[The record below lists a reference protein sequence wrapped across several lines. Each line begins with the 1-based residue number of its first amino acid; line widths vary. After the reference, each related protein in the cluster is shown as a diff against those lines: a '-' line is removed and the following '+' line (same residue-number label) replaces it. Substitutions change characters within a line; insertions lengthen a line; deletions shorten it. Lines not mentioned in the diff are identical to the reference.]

1 MVTME
6 ETTMIQEMSDV
17 ERMNTRQRSSYLLR
31 KEFDRKYRSGA
42 ALCEDICFNEP
53 EVGAYGLMCRCSPSA
68 KKSGLRH
75 NVFPGEA
82 RIPNCIPNENNASKL
97 HHYVLVVRRPT
108 APLGEGTRTRINY
121 SGDSYVFQGFSVFF
135 HRELPAVLPLMPVS
149 RWINEYE
156 FHFEKAPMINCFTVE
171 ELDMFHQYLFVD
183 LLELYDESLRPFGV
197 SDGCPIYHVFFHRE
211 LPAVL
216 PLMPVSRWINEYEFH
231 FEKAPMINCFTVE
244 ELDMFHQYLFV
255 DLLELYDES
264 LRPFGVSDGCPIY
277 HVMPR
282 FICER
287 DGVQRLL
294 PMSMVVRYLCDS
306 FVPIVSEREA
316 ETLASCTESEITK
329 ALTAKKFQLAT
340 NPRKRPSTIRID
352 NIRRPSAE
360 FPYYAI
366 EHKASPPIAYANLK
380 NPELAEAQRRL
391 NKLRHAQS
399 SANSGQSQK
408 EHLEEMN
415 SLLKRINELKQQRAI
430 SLNATKVIPC
440 SGFLATG
447 IFADVTAH
455 VLLMILA
462 IKHARLHWSLSEF
475 EKIIDYK
482 FANRS
487 LIELAFTHPSYK
499 NDFGTN
505 VDHVK
510 TTLTNCLF
518 RRYAPF
524 TENNEKKKGFRNL
537 MHIMSQSGS
546 NTAGLSKV
554 AHNERLEYLG
564 DAVVELIVSSRLFF
578 ILPHQEE
585 GGLATYRSALVQNRN
600 LAALGKKLRLGDW
613 MMYAHG
619 IDLCDE
625 EDFRKSLANTFEA
638 VLAAIYLDGGI
649 EECDR
654 IFADAMF
661 GDDATVKDHW
671 LNVPEHP
678 LKVEQPNG
686 DRMII
691 DDTDELLELTDL
703 EEILG
708 FRFQNIRLLAKALT
722 RRNVPYN
729 TLTCGNNQRL
739 EWLGDAVLQLV
750 ISNYLYHHFPNHHE
764 GHLSLLRTCLVC
776 NETQSQICED
786 LGLHCFIIHP
796 PGGGSRLPD
805 LSLKDKADLVE
816 ALLGAI
822 FVDRGWDYCRAFIY
836 ICFLPRLKHFIESKK
851 WNDSKSQ
858 LQQCCLAM
866 RELDTGDS
874 SAPEMPEYRTI
885 GIEGSTNA
893 RHYRVAVYFRNMR
906 LAVGEACTVHLAQMN
921 AAKKA
926 LEEYK
931 EMFSSISRNNV
942 KNAANAFMKKLQEAQ
957 QRPSTYTL
965 NEEPRPRP
973 PPLIGSGSVP
983 LLPPPPNLR
992 RDPKSAPLASK
1003 PKTPQQKL
1011 GAASPLVKQMLNS
1024 VAASYRQFSA
1034 ATSLQNAV
1042 VQQSLRHATPL
1053 FSSQTPVMVN
1063 SFGTPLTMGGS
1074 YTSPAQTSIGAL
1086 TFTPSLFQITPQY
1099 VSHTQGGS
1107 LNSSLLQFGGMSQ
1120 PSSSAQGPQPLFPK
1134 LTRSE
1139 AVRRSPSPSTSTKKW
1154 EPSGKQQ
1161 PSRRALKRRRE
1172 SLAGSRQRDP
1182 SHSRSSRKKSF
1193 KRNDSRMDKRSPQR
1207 RQERSARSNHKPG
1220 GSSRFRKERSSR
1232 K

>member
-1 MVTME
+1 LEQVCVSGCLWTNVADARLQRRRCLTSQVFAGRVT
-6 ETTMIQEMSDV
+6 IQ
-17 ERMNTRQRSSYLLR
+17 
-31 KEFDRKYRSGA
+31 
-42 ALCEDICFNEP
+42 ICIQP
-53 EVGAYGLMCRCSPSA
+53 
-68 KKSGLRH
+68 
-75 NVFPGEA
+75 
-82 RIPNCIPNENNASKL
+82 KL
-97 HHYVLVVRRPT
+97 HHYVLVVRRPS
-108 APLGEGTRTRINY
+108 APLGEGTRTRINHA
-121 SGDSYVFQGFSVFF
+121 GDSYVFQGFSVFF

-149 RWINEYE
+149 RYINEYE

-183 LLELYDESLRPFGV
+183 LLELYDESVRPFGV
-197 SDGCPIYHVFFHRE
+197 
-211 LPAVL
+211 
-216 PLMPVSRWINEYEFH
+216 
-231 FEKAPMINCFTVE
+231 T
-244 ELDMFHQYLFV
+244 
-255 DLLELYDES
+255 
-264 LRPFGVSDGCPIY
+264 DGCPIY

-287 DGVQRLL
+287 EGVQRLL
-294 PMSMVVRYLCDS
+294 PMSIVIRYLCDS
-306 FVPIVSEREA
+306 FVPIVSEKEA
-316 ETLASCTESEITK
+316 DTLASCTESEIAK
-329 ALTAKKFQLAT
+329 ALAAKKFQLAT

-352 NIRRPSAE
+352 SIKRPTAE

-380 NPELAEAQRRL
+380 NPELTEAQRRL
-391 NKLRHAQS
+391 NKLRNSQS
-399 SANSGQSQK
+399 SANSGQPQK

-415 SLLKRINELKQQRAI
+415 NLLKKINELKQHRAT

-440 SGFLATG
+440 TGFLATG

-462 IKHARLHWSLSEF
+462 VKHARLHLSLSEF

-499 NDFGTN
+499 NDFGIN
-505 VDHVK
+505 VDHIK

-546 NTAGLSKV
+546 STAGLSKV

-661 GDDATVKDHW
+661 GDDPAVKDHW

-703 EEILG
+703 EDILG

-796 PGGGSRLPD
+796 PGSGLRLPD

-816 ALLGAI
+816 AHSWCD
-822 FVDRGWDYCRAFIY
+822 FVDREMELLRELHLYSASISMRSQ
-836 ICFLPRLKHFIESKK
+836 HFIESKK

-866 RELDTGDS
+866 RELDAGDS

-931 EMFSSISRNNV
+931 DMFSSISRNNV
-942 KNAANAFMKKLQEAQ
+942 KNAANAFIKKLQEAQ

-973 PPLIGSGSVP
+973 PPLIGAGSVQV
-983 LLPPPPNLR
+983 PPPPSLNR
-992 RDPKSAPLASK
+992 SATSESLAPK
-1003 PKTPQQKL
+1003 PKTPQRL
-1011 GAASPLVKQMLNS
+1011 GAATPLVKQMLQS

-1042 VQQSLRHATPL
+1042 VQQSLRNATSL
-1053 FSSQTPVMVN
+1053 FSSQTPVMLN
-1063 SFGTPLTMGGS
+1063 SVPTMSPFGTVPFGLTGS
-1074 YTSPAQTSIGAL
+1074 YTSPAQTSLGAL

-1099 VSHTQGGS
+1099 ITSTQGTS
-1107 LNSSLLQFGGMSQ
+1107 LTPSLLQLGGLAQ
-1120 PSSSAQGPQPLFPK
+1120 TPSTVHGPQPLFPK
-1134 LTRSE
+1134 LNRTEQRQK
-1139 AVRRSPSPSTSTKKW
+1139 SPSPSTSTGRRG
-1154 EPSGKQQ
+1154 PGGKQP
-1161 PSRRALKRRRE
+1161 PSKRAMKRRRE
-1172 SLAGSRQRDP
+1172 PFTGSRQSNQPPPVAGSGQRDQSQP
-1182 SHSRSSRKKSF
+1182 RRIKK
-1193 KRNDSRMDKRSPQR
+1193 
-1207 RQERSARSNHKPG
+1207 EAAVV
-1220 GSSRFRKERSSR
+1220 
-1232 K
+1232 

>member
-1 MVTME
+1 MREVLNRKSSRQEFDRNDSDSESDDESVSSVSDLQFSDIDNIVISDDTSELE
-6 ETTMIQEMSDV
+6 EGEVLESGEDDRDEEKGGELTLDKETFRRLMDEEYIRIDPASVKIPEYKQHVEPVPCSDYHKSRSKPGEVRSTSDYGLVVDSFRSLLKSVQYMKKERTKLDPVEKILVHSCWKCAQSSESSASESSACSSSDGSDSDSDDHSDTDHEKDLSDISDDSDTGDDDGGDFDDSDMSDL

-53 EVGAYGLMCRCSPSA
+53 DV
-68 KKSGLRH
+68 
-75 NVFPGEA
+75 
-82 RIPNCIPNENNASKL
+82 
-97 HHYVLVVRRPT
+97 
-108 APLGEGTRTRINY
+108 
-121 SGDSYVFQGFSVFF
+121 
-135 HRELPAVLPLMPVS
+135 
-149 RWINEYE
+149 
-156 FHFEKAPMINCFTVE
+156 
-171 ELDMFHQYLFVD
+171 
-183 LLELYDESLRPFGV
+183 
-197 SDGCPIYHVFFHRE
+197 
-211 LPAVL
+211 
-216 PLMPVSRWINEYEFH
+216 
-231 FEKAPMINCFTVE
+231 
-244 ELDMFHQYLFV
+244 
-255 DLLELYDES
+255 
-264 LRPFGVSDGCPIY
+264 
-277 HVMPR
+277 
-282 FICER
+282 
-287 DGVQRLL
+287 
-294 PMSMVVRYLCDS
+294 
-306 FVPIVSEREA
+306 
-316 ETLASCTESEITK
+316 
-329 ALTAKKFQLAT
+329 
-340 NPRKRPSTIRID
+340 RPSTIRID
-352 NIRRPSAE
+352 NIRRPSVE
-360 FPYYAI
+360 FPFYAI

-380 NPELAEAQRRL
+380 NPELAETQRRL

-399 SANSGQSQK
+399 TASSGQSQK
-408 EHLEEMN
+408 EHLEEMDT
-415 SLLKRINELKQQRAI
+415 LLKRINELKQQRAV
-430 SLNATKVIPC
+430 SLNATKIIPC

-455 VLLMILA
+455 ALLMILA
-462 IKHARLHWSLSEF
+462 VKHARLHWSLSEF
-475 EKIIDYK
+475 ERIIDYK

-796 PGGGSRLPD
+796 PGGGARLPE

-858 LQQCCLAM
+858 LQQCCLAL

-931 EMFSSISRNNV
+931 EMFSSISRSNV
-942 KNAANAFMKKLQEAQ
+942 KNAANAFIKL
-957 QRPSTYTL
+957 TYAFTL
-965 NEEPRPRP
+965 NEAC
-973 PPLIGSGSVP
+973 GFC
-983 LLPPPPNLR
+983 N
-992 RDPKSAPLASK
+992 APFK
-1003 PKTPQQKL
+1003 KF
-1011 GAASPLVKQMLNS
+1011 V
-1024 VAASYRQFSA
+1024 
-1034 ATSLQNAV
+1034 
-1042 VQQSLRHATPL
+1042 
-1053 FSSQTPVMVN
+1053 
-1063 SFGTPLTMGGS
+1063 GG
-1074 YTSPAQTSIGAL
+1074 GC
-1086 TFTPSLFQITPQY
+1086 
-1099 VSHTQGGS
+1099 
-1107 LNSSLLQFGGMSQ
+1107 
-1120 PSSSAQGPQPLFPK
+1120 
-1134 LTRSE
+1134 
-1139 AVRRSPSPSTSTKKW
+1139 
-1154 EPSGKQQ
+1154 
-1161 PSRRALKRRRE
+1161 
-1172 SLAGSRQRDP
+1172 
-1182 SHSRSSRKKSF
+1182 
-1193 KRNDSRMDKRSPQR
+1193 
-1207 RQERSARSNHKPG
+1207 
-1220 GSSRFRKERSSR
+1220 
-1232 K
+1232 